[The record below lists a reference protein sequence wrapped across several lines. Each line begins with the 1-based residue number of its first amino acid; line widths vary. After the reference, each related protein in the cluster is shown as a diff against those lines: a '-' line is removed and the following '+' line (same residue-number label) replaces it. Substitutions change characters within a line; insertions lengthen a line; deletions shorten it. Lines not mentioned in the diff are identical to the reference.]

1 MQTATIT
8 LDDFGHATLRFPY
21 DAEFIAR
28 LKDGLPPHARKFNP
42 EHKYWWVD
50 RDYVGEAA
58 RLFERH
64 FPHGEFVDAP
74 SARARTAP
82 PPPPPRAP
90 TPLDPYAVLH
100 LLPGAPLEVVEA
112 AGRALA
118 KLHHPDTKPAHEK
131 AAATVAMARINA
143 AIDRIRTL
151 RRAA

>member
-8 LDDFGHATLRFPY
+8 LDDFGHAHLRFPY
-21 DAEFIAR
+21 DPEFIAL
-28 LKDGLPPHARKFNP
+28 LKDRLPTHARKFNP

-50 RDYVGEAA
+50 HDYVDAAA

-64 FPHGEFVDAP
+64 FPEGEFVDAP
-74 SARARTAP
+74 DTRAKAAP
-82 PPPPPRAP
+82 PPPPRRP
-90 TPLDPYAVLH
+90 TPIDPYVVLH

-118 KLHHPDTKPAHEK
+118 KLHHPDTKPAHEQ
-131 AAATVAMARINA
+131 AAATAAMARINA
-143 AIDRIRTL
+143 ALDRIRAL